1 MKRYSNVLE
10 VVDCKKWKIW
20 CFRGFLGSVND
31 SKMLCKFSLC
41 GYAQFQI
48 LFDVS
53 KGANALLQI
62 MVYFINK
69 INQKGSHYDICQ
81 FDQSLVLDKSIW
93 HVPVDWWSNQHAIF
107 LLMIFFINGLS
118 KVIKKIYCWLFYCSY
133 QLPNL
138 ANYHFDYINQ
148 LHPLTFWLNSLWQS
162 KWTKSLI

>member
-31 SKMLCKFSLC
+31 SKMLCKVNLC

-81 FDQSLVLDKSIW
+81 CDQSVILDKSILTCPSW
-93 HVPVDWWSNQHAIF
+93 LMVKSTCDFFIDDFFYRWFFKSDNFF
-107 LLMIFFINGLS
+107 LLLVLLLFIWTTQLGQLS
-118 KVIKKIYCWLFYCSY
+118 
-133 QLPNL
+133 
-138 ANYHFDYINQ
+138 
-148 LHPLTFWLNSLWQS
+148 FWLY
-162 KWTKSLI
+162 